1 MAYKDI
7 RDYINDLDKQGLLYR
22 ISRQINKDTELM
34 PLVRWQFRGLP
45 SDERKAFLFENLT
58 DSRGRSFDSQCAVG
72 VLGASR
78 PIYAAAMGCKPEEI
92 QECWVQAQRYP
103 ISPVM
108 VEGGSVKEVIL
119 QGDELVAAGGVDKF
133 PIPISTPGYD
143 TAPYLSSPYVVTK
156 DPEDGSVNIGTY
168 RGMIKGI
175 TRTGIMTH
183 GAQHIGIHLE
193 KARRLG
199 QPLPAAIILGCV
211 PYVGMCSVA
220 KIPYGIS
227 EYDVAGG
234 LAGEAIELVK
244 CETVDLEVPATSEI
258 VLEGELSTEYVED
271 EAPFGEYT
279 GYMGERAQNHVF
291 HISCITHRRSPI
303 YQAFIS
309 QFPPSESSM
318 IRKISYDALM
328 TKFLKYDCN
337 IPTVQKVAFHEMGG
351 SWMYCVIQLD
361 KTNPSQPWQAL
372 NAAVALDPTIGKIII
387 AVDSDVDPED
397 PESVNWA
404 LSFRM
409 QPHLD
414 LRITTG
420 KSSMLD
426 PSGAPSGSPTAER
439 RFPKPVGT
447 SAMLIDATRKYAYP
461 AVSLPAKEYMDDA
474 RKIWEELGM
483 PPLKTRYPYHGY
495 ELGYWPE
502 EWAKEA
508 EMAVQGLYLET
519 GDKLAQRR
527 KPFRGWDHMGDD

>member
-1 MAYKDI
+1 MAYKDL
-7 RDYINDLDKQGLLYR
+7 RDFINDLDQKGLLYR
-22 ISRQINKDTELM
+22 VKRTINKDTELM

-45 SDERKAFLFENLT
+45 SDERKAFLFESLT
-58 DSRGRSFDSQCAVG
+58 DSRGRSFDAKVAVG
-72 VLGASR
+72 ILGASR
-78 PIYAAAMGCKPEEI
+78 PIYAAGMGCKVEEI
-92 QECWVQAQRYP
+92 QERWVQAQRFP
-103 ISPVM
+103 IPPKM
-108 VEGGSVKEVIL
+108 VDGGPVKEVIL
-119 QGDELVAAGGVDKF
+119 QGDALLEAGGIDKF

-156 DPEDGSVNIGTY
+156 DPETSIVNVGTY
-168 RGMIKGI
+168 RGMIKGR

-199 QPLPAAIILGCV
+199 QNLPAAIILGCV

-220 KIPYGIS
+220 KIPYGVN

-234 LAGEAIELVK
+234 LAGAPIELVK

-258 VLEGELSTEYVED
+258 VVEGELSTEYLED
-271 EAPFGEYT
+271 EAPFGEYS
-279 GYMGERAQNHVF
+279 GYMGERAKNHVF
-291 HISCITHRRSPI
+291 NISCITHRRKPI

-328 TKFLKYDCN
+328 LKFLKYDCN
-337 IPTVQKVAFHEMGG
+337 IPTVQRVAFHEMSG
-351 SWMYCVIQLD
+351 SWMYIVIQLD

-387 AVDSDVDPED
+387 TVDPDIDPDD

-404 LSFRM
+404 LSFCM

-414 LRITTG
+414 VRITTG

-426 PSGAPSGSPTAER
+426 PSAAPSGTETEDR

-447 SAMLIDATRKYAYP
+447 SAMLIDATRKHAYP
-461 AVSLPAKEYMDDA
+461 TVSLPAKEYMDHA
-474 RKIWEELGM
+474 KEIWEELGL

-495 ELGYWPE
+495 ALGYWPE
-502 EWAKEA
+502 EWDKEA
-508 EMAVQGLYLET
+508 QMAVQGLYLET
-519 GDKLAQRR
+519 GEKLAQRR
-527 KPFRGWDHMGDD
+527 KPFRGWKEAKE